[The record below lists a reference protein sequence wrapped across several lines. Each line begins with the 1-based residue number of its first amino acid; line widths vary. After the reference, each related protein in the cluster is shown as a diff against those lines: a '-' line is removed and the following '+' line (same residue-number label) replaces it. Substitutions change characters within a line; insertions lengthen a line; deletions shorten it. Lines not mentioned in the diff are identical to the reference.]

1 MRNLARWAAL
11 AAAACL
17 AASCASRPAAP
28 SAGPGAAG
36 LVPWSGRPAGP
47 YADLAP
53 PKFRADARPCQ
64 AADLS
69 GRPGRTG
76 VGLGNTNLEVLLT
89 NRSGSAC
96 LLTGRP
102 AIAGITAAGTVTP
115 LHAGRGSY
123 FGDPGPVA
131 NIGSGQTAAVN
142 VSSSDACQVAQDG
155 RHQRYRLLR
164 IWLHGRG
171 HLDVRAAGF
180 DLICGVFVSR
190 FGVPADQPR
199 APRPS
204 PLTARITAA
213 ATVRPGEDF
222 TYTVTLANPTT
233 SAYSLR
239 PCPAYEEYIIANAGL
254 TKSPAPDSR
263 VVANYYLN
271 CATVHQIGAHGSVTY
286 QMRLK
291 LPTGFPAGP
300 VKFVWLLH
308 GGAGPGASAPL
319 KVTGKS

>member
-1 MRNLARWAAL
+1 MRRDGARHGSDKGPGEGPAPDQARIAEDLHVNGYAPNLAR
-11 AAAACL
+11 
-17 AASCASRPAAP
+17 AP
-28 SAGPGAAG
+28 Q
-36 LVPWSGRPAGP
+36 PAGGGKRVRE
-47 YADLAP
+47 AQDHRDLA
-53 PKFRADARPCQ
+53 R
-64 AADLS
+64 
-69 GRPGRTG
+69 
-76 VGLGNTNLEVLLT
+76 
-89 NRSGSAC
+89 
-96 LLTGRP
+96 
-102 AIAGITAAGTVTP
+102 
-115 LHAGRGSY
+115 Y
-123 FGDPGPVA
+123 FGNPGPVA
-131 NIGSGQTAAVN
+131 NIGPGQTAAVN
-142 VSSSDACQVAQDG
+142 VSSSDACQAAQAG
-155 RHQRYRLLR
+155 QHRRYRQLR
-164 IWLHGRG
+164 IWLPGRG
-171 HLDVRAAGF
+171 HVDVRANGF

-204 PLTARITAA
+204 PLTARIMAA